1 MTNLVI
7 MKDQQAVTTSLNLA
21 ESFEKEHKNVIQA
34 IESKIQSAENSAHYE
49 KMFAL
54 GSYRDS
60 RGREQKMYYMNRDGW
75 TFIAVGFTG
84 KKQMRS
90 NLNTLKHSTKW
101 RITSSNNR
109 KFQIHHEVLHCWH

>member
-49 KMFAL
+49 KCL
-54 GSYRDS
+54 PWGLI
-60 RGREQKMYYMNRDGW
+60 EILEEENR
-75 TFIAVGFTG
+75 
-84 KKQMRS
+84 RC
-90 NLNTLKHSTKW
+90 
-101 RITSSNNR
+101 IT
-109 KFQIHHEVLHCWH
+109 